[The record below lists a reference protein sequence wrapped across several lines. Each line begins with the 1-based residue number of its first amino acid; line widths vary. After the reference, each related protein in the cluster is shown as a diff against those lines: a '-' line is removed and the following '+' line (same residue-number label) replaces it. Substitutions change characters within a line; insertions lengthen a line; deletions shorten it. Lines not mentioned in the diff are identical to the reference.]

1 MRSLP
6 LTTRALIVLTVVAAA
21 LLSGYA
27 ALALPAH
34 GNHLWWVVF
43 LCAAMGGEAL
53 RVSSDGE
60 SGAVAEFTFSMAV
73 LVAAIPLFGLV
84 VTSVISFASLAVVDI
99 ARGGSRRPNRGRLSS
114 SEKSRML
121 TIDRI
126 ASASLTKRASMQ
138 ASVLTIG

>member
-1 MRSLP
+1 MPLPRAIKRDLRFRAGISAARNWACRVQPRPCRRRGVHVDRRGLPSTSKGSALGSGLKGAAIQADMPGGGRCTGGVRPGVLMRSLP
-6 LTTRALIVLTVVAAA
+6 LTTRALIVLTVMAAA

-60 SGAVAEFTFSMAV
+60 SGA
-73 LVAAIPLFGLV
+73 
-84 VTSVISFASLAVVDI
+84 
-99 ARGGSRRPNRGRLSS
+99 
-114 SEKSRML
+114 
-121 TIDRI
+121 
-126 ASASLTKRASMQ
+126 
-138 ASVLTIG
+138 